1 MQNSHL
7 NDHLKTHAG
16 GKPYKCS
23 QDDEAFTQ
31 KCSLICHIKT
41 HDGENHINAANVI
54 RNYVNVANVIRLSY
68 RVAQW
73 LVCGTKGAHVGGS
86 HDRSQS
92 GADSLARI
100 HTNTSG
106 WHPRPWAEP

>member
-1 MQNSHL
+1 MEKKLYQGSQCNKKPYQCSQYDKAFVQNSHL

-41 HDGENHINAANVI
+41 HDGENHINTANVI
-54 RNYVNVANVIRLSY
+54 RNYVSAANV
-68 RVAQW
+68 
-73 LVCGTKGAHVGGS
+73 
-86 HDRSQS
+86 
-92 GADSLARI
+92 
-100 HTNTSG
+100 
-106 WHPRPWAEP
+106 

>member
-41 HDGENHINAANVI
+41 HDGENHINTANVI
-54 RNYVNVANVIRLSY
+54 RNYVNAANVIRLSY

-73 LVCGTKGAHVGGS
+73 LACGTRGAHVGDHTFDSRQEQYLWPGYTLIPQAGS
-86 HDRSQS
+86 P
-92 GADSLARI
+92 G
-100 HTNTSG
+100 
-106 WHPRPWAEP
+106 